1 MSAVERAAELIARDR
16 RNGWGPYS
24 TAKALA
30 EAGLLLTNEDRAV
43 LEAAEAWYLHAC
55 AATRSVWSLSIP
67 ATRLPGMAIF
77 PTRQSVAHAECKCLT
92 RRCNMR

>member
-55 AATRSVWSLSIP
+55 AATR
-67 ATRLPGMAIF
+67 TGH
-77 PTRQSVAHAECKCLT
+77 PTVDDLIAAVRA
-92 RRCNMR
+92 RREARHV